1 MSDVALKR
9 NSSFFRAK
17 ARLTLLKRRDGGVI
31 SRSLEHRRSSRR
43 RSSVS
48 APTRRVS
55 GTLAKLGADDRRQFF
70 DAFFRMTAVSPEET
84 VSLLRSMTVPV
95 IQQENISLPYDI
107 NAKFAPGDCI
117 SLSEM
122 GYTLEMGGCCSLCSY
137 GWSTT
142 TPPELPA
149 LELAFMHHLSS
160 VVEFKELVTSLRV
173 CAGNSIVGNGAY
185 ENEGLLRMIKHL
197 LEQSTLFYAYY
208 TVKGGVSHDFRV
220 LISEDG
226 GGDGGSPAYAMY
238 FVFKPGSPL
247 HLGAKLIRQLIFNCP
262 GYKWHADVHEGAFL
276 LVVTRDRCSAIPEPR
291 RVKLDPEDV
300 YRRYCDVLVTEEK
313 VHDYS
318 RLYSTF
324 STYCPPASRREQTA
338 APATA
343 KQV

>member
-1 MSDVALKR
+1 MSDITLKR
-9 NSSFFRAK
+9 IGALRTKSSSS
-17 ARLTLLKRRDGGVI
+17 LMKRRDSGII
-31 SRSLEHRRSSRR
+31 SRGIERR
-43 RSSVS
+43 RSSLRRPS
-48 APTRRVS
+48 MGASSRRVS
-55 GTLAKLGADDRRQFF
+55 STLAKLGADERRQFF
-70 DAFFRMTAVSPEET
+70 DAFFRMTVASPEET

-95 IQQENISLPYDI
+95 IQQESISLPYDI
-107 NAKFAPGDCI
+107 NSKFAPGDCI

-220 LISEDG
+220 LISEEG
-226 GGDGGSPAYAMY
+226 NGDSDTPLYSMY

-276 LVVTRDRCSAIPEPR
+276 LVVSRDRCSAAPEPR

-324 STYCPPASRREQTA
+324 STYCPPVTRRTQVA
-338 APATA
+338 ATTTS
-343 KQV
+343 QQL